1 MSTPKAPA
9 NETAEYIEDKTYENV
24 PTSLH
29 LGNDL
34 NIYLTPEQDMEDR
47 ANEHLEDINDEHLD
61 YLGDLDDG
69 Q

>member
-1 MSTPKAPA
+1 MSMPKTPT
-9 NETAEYIEDKTYENV
+9 NETEAFIEDKTFENA
-24 PTSLH
+24 PGSLH
-29 LGNDL
+29 LGNAL

-47 ANEHLEDINDEHLD
+47 VDINDEHLD